1 MVSSASLLA
10 SAKHIKLTALDVEM
24 NTAFEAGKYC
34 LILDKNGNVN
44 VFFRYKRHQK
54 DLAPEILKA

>member
-1 MVSSASLLA
+1 MVSSASLMA
-10 SAKHIKLTALDVEM
+10 NAKHIGLTALDREM
-24 NTAFEAGKYC
+24 DVVKEAGKYC

-54 DLAPEILKA
+54 ELAPEILKS